1 MPRKGLA
8 QETEGTMN
16 MPKKYTAIYQY
27 GDDGWWTVSI
37 KEVRGVHTQGR
48 SIAQARTRVRE
59 ALGLFVDGAETAE
72 LVDDIR
78 VGPGMLNAI
87 LKARRARQAADRHQK
102 LATLASR
109 AAAKKLVAKMSVRD
123 AGEVLGVSHQYV
135 QQLAGSPGGGS

>member
-1 MPRKGLA
+1 
-8 QETEGTMN
+8 MN
-16 MPKKYTAIYQY
+16 MAKKYTAVYEY

-37 KEVRGVHTQGR
+37 REVRGVHTQGR

-78 VGPGMLNAI
+78 VGAGMLNAI
-87 LKARRARQAADRHQK
+87 LKARRARKAADRQQK

-135 QQLAGSPGGGS
+135 QQLASSPGGGS

>member
-1 MPRKGLA
+1 MAKR
-8 QETEGTMN
+8 
-16 MPKKYTAIYQY
+16 YTAVYEY
-27 GDDGWWTVSI
+27 GNDGWWTVSI
-37 KEVRGVHTQGR
+37 REVRGVHTQGR

-59 ALGLFVDGAETAE
+59 ALGLFVDGAATAE

-78 VGPGMLNAI
+78 VGAGMLNAI

-135 QQLAGSPGGGS
+135 QQLAGSSGGGS

>member
-1 MPRKGLA
+1 M
-8 QETEGTMN
+8 
-16 MPKKYTAIYQY
+16 
-27 GDDGWWTVSI
+27 SI
-37 KEVRGVHTQGR
+37 REVRGVHTQGR

-59 ALGLFVDGAETAE
+59 ALGLFVDGAETAQ

-78 VGPGMLNAI
+78 VGAAMLNAI
-87 LKARRARQAADRHQK
+87 LKARRARQAADRQQK

-135 QQLAGSPGGGS
+135 QQLAGSSGGGS

>member
-1 MPRKGLA
+1 
-8 QETEGTMN
+8 MN

-78 VGPGMLNAI
+78 VGAGMLNAI
-87 LKARRARQAADRHQK
+87 LKARRARQAADRQQK

-135 QQLAGSPGGGS
+135 QQLAGSSEGGS

>member
-1 MPRKGLA
+1 
-8 QETEGTMN
+8 MN

-59 ALGLFVDGAETAE
+59 ALGLFIDGAETAE

-78 VGPGMLNAI
+78 VSAGMLNAI
-87 LKARRARQAADRHQK
+87 RKARRARQAADRHQK

>member
-1 MPRKGLA
+1 MA
-8 QETEGTMN
+8 
-16 MPKKYTAIYQY
+16 KKYTAVYEY
-27 GDDGWWTVSI
+27 GNDGWWTVSI
-37 KEVRGVHTQGR
+37 REVRGVHTQGR

-59 ALGLFVDGAETAE
+59 ALGLFVDGAEAAQ

-78 VGPGMLNAI
+78 VGAAMLNAI
-87 LKARRARQAADRHQK
+87 LKARRARQAADRQQK

-135 QQLAGSPGGGS
+135 QQLAGSSGGGS

>member
-1 MPRKGLA
+1 
-8 QETEGTMN
+8 MN
-16 MPKKYTAIYQY
+16 MAKKYTAVYEY
-27 GDDGWWTVSI
+27 GNDGWWTVSI
-37 KEVRGVHTQGR
+37 REVRGVHTQGR

-59 ALGLFVDGAETAE
+59 ALGLFVDGAETAQ

-78 VGPGMLNAI
+78 VGAAMLNAI
-87 LKARRARQAADRHQK
+87 LKARRARQAADRQQK

-135 QQLAGSPGGGS
+135 QQLAGSSGGGS

>member
-1 MPRKGLA
+1 
-8 QETEGTMN
+8 MN
-16 MPKKYTAIYQY
+16 MAKKYTAVYEY
-27 GDDGWWTVSI
+27 GNDGCWTVSI
-37 KEVRGVHTQGR
+37 REVRGVHTQGR

-59 ALGLFVDGAETAE
+59 ALGLFVDGAETAQ

-78 VGPGMLNAI
+78 VGAAMLNAI
-87 LKARRARQAADRHQK
+87 LKARRARQAADRQQK

-135 QQLAGSPGGGS
+135 QQLAGSSGGGS